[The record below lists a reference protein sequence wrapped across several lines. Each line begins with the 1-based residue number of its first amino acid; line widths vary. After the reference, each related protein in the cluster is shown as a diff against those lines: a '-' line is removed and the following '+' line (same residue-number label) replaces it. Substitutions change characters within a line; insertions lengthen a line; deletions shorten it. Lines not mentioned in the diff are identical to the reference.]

1 MIKTTFRML
10 ALATAMMSAGAFTPA
25 LADGSLTIMATGGA
39 WQEAQRHA
47 WFEPFAEKFGVKLN
61 EQEYLGD
68 LGKIKAM
75 VETGDVPVDLVTV
88 ETATVLQ
95 GCDEGILIQLDYSK
109 IADRSKF
116 LPGTALD
123 CGVGL
128 DVYGD
133 VLAYDTTKL
142 KEAPTSVLD
151 IFNTQRFPG
160 KRALR
165 KFPAQNL
172 EWALMADGVPA
183 AQVYET
189 LATAEGVDRAFKK
202 LDTIKKDV
210 VWWDAGA
217 QPPQL
222 LASGEVVMTTA
233 WNGRIQNA
241 VDKESKPF
249 AIVWKDQIVE
259 YDMIAIPK
267 GAKNLDLAYQYLNYI
282 SQPEIAAK
290 LGAFIPYGPVR
301 SDATEFV
308 PAEVLSKLPTAPDHM
323 TSYLVGDV
331 EFWGD
336 HGEDLVKRFNAW
348 LAQ

>member
-1 MIKTTFRML
+1 MMGAKYWTMTL
-10 ALATAMMSAGAFTPA
+10 ALAGVGLLPLSRAGN
-25 LADGSLTIMATGGA
+25 ADELTIMATGGA
-39 WQEAQRHA
+39 WQAALHQA
-47 WFEPFAEKFGVKLN
+47 WIEPFAKKTGVKFN

-75 VETGDVPVDLVTV
+75 VDTGNVPIDLVTV
-88 ETATVLQ
+88 ETSTVLQ
-95 GCDEGILIQLDYSK
+95 GCDAGVLQRLDYSK

-123 CGVGL
+123 CGVGI

-133 VLAYDTTKL
+133 VLAYDTTVL

-151 IFNTQRFPG
+151 IFDTKKFPG
-160 KRALR
+160 KRSMR
-165 KFPAQNL
+165 KAPAQNL
-172 EWALMADGVPA
+172 EWALMADGVPISD
-183 AQVYET
+183 VYKV
-189 LATAEGVDRAFKK
+189 LATPEGVDRAFKK

-210 VWWDAGA
+210 VWWEAGA

-222 LASGEVVMTTA
+222 LASKEVVMTTA

-241 VDKESKPF
+241 IDHDSRPF

-259 YDMIAIPK
+259 YDMVAIPK
-267 GAKNLDLAYQYLNYI
+267 GAKNLDLAYKYLAYTAE
-282 SQPEIAAK
+282 PEVSAQ
-290 LGAFIPYGPVR
+290 LGRYIPYGPVIAA
-301 SDATEFV
+301 ATPFV
-308 PAEVLSKLPTAPDHM
+308 PKEVLSKLPTEPDHM
-323 TSYLVGDV
+323 KSYLVGDV

-336 HGEDLVKRFNAW
+336 HGEDLTKRFNAW